1 MSDLTLPKNRIDDRQ
16 NFPFPLDNATVYE
29 TPPTLIW
36 TPLPDSKS
44 FTVTVWDASGRE
56 VVSAKT
62 EGSHFYDKVRWAAGE
77 YTWDVSDDLGRKRGV
92 QRFTISPDAVFFD
105 RPTAEEILSR
115 VPSEHPRDLFS
126 REDVPSILK
135 AREKELETLKRT
147 IAIALENPLPEPPK
161 FQHGAGH
168 LPYREYF
175 GRFRDTCD
183 RDLVALALGYAL
195 LGDEKAGEKGKKL
208 LLTLC
213 DMNPLGP
220 CSLLGRWGDE
230 IGLSMARCLPAV
242 FDLLYPTLDEKQRR
256 YVAETVAVYAEQC
269 KERLEI
275 TDYAKNPKASHA
287 GRIPAYLG
295 EAAIVLRGEGVRSD
309 EALRGWLEY
318 ALDIYC
324 GPFPHY
330 GTPDGAWA
338 ESAFYATSYT
348 KWYLP
353 FFSAVERFSG
363 KSLFH
368 RPFYMRYSQFALHFC
383 HPDYEIH
390 PFGDGYWCNPEDEEW
405 PGFFAQNPYRVYAE
419 RFGPAPARELMQ
431 RLASPDIFKLHLLD
445 VFLPK
450 GKDECGNA
458 LTGDAGEC
466 AVFCDGGYVAMH
478 TDMGAKDDICLLARA
493 TPFPYGSHR
502 HADQGSFAL
511 FFGGKALISPSGYF
525 GRQYGTKHHY
535 EWTNT
540 TKAHN
545 VPLIN
550 GKGQTGKLSS
560 VGKIID
566 YDLKSRS
573 CTLDLSALYDGISK
587 FTRRFELDKGGLTLT
602 DEIIS
607 DEPVSILYPLH
618 SLSEPCVRDGNVSI
632 ERGTARL
639 DVKLLTGELT
649 LSEITDEYDVSL
661 NDGEPEEF
669 AVTMPKQYHV
679 YYTEKA
685 KTHHTIKM
693 RFEIGKA

>member
-105 RPTAEEILSR
+105 RPTGKEILAS

-126 REDVPSILK
+126 RDDIPTLLS
-135 AREKELETLKRT
+135 AREKEIEALKRN
-147 IAIALENPLPEPPK
+147 IAVALKNPIIDPPK

-195 LGDEKAGEKGKKL
+195 LGDEAAGEHGKEL
-208 LLTLC
+208 LLSLC

-220 CSLLGRWGDE
+220 CSLLGKWGDE

-269 KERLEI
+269 KERLER

-295 EAAIVLRGEGVRSD
+295 EAAIVLYGEGVRSD
-309 EALRGWLEY
+309 ATLLSWLEY

-353 FFSAVERFSG
+353 FFSAVERLSK

-390 PFGDGYWCNPEDEEW
+390 PFGDGYWCSSEDAEW

-431 RLASPDIFKLHLLD
+431 RLASPEIFKLHLLD

-458 LTGDAGEC
+458 LTGDAREC
-466 AVFCDGGYVAMH
+466 ALFSDGGYVAMH
-478 TDMGAKDDICLLARA
+478 TDMGAPSDICLLTRA

-511 FFGGKALISPSGYF
+511 FVGGKALISPSGYF
-525 GRQYGTKHHY
+525 GRQYGTRHHY

-550 GKGQTGKLSS
+550 GKGQTGELTS

-566 YDLKSRS
+566 FDEKSRS
-573 CTLDLSALYDGISK
+573 CTLDLSGAYDGVRS
-587 FTRRFELDKGGLTLT
+587 FTRHFELDREGLTLT
-602 DEIIS
+602 DEIVA
-607 DEPVSILYPLH
+607 DEPVEILYPLH
-618 SLSEPCVRDGNVSI
+618 SLSEPAKNDGSVSI

-639 DVKLLTGELT
+639 VVELLDGGLS
-649 LSEITDEYDVSL
+649 LSEITDRYDVDL
-661 NDGEPEEF
+661 NEGEPEEF

-679 YYTEKA
+679 YYKAAA
-685 KTHHTIKM
+685 KTHHTLKL
-693 RFEIGKA
+693 RFKIGKS

>member
-1 MSDLTLPKNRIDDRQ
+1 MSTLPRDRIDDRQ
-16 NFPFPLDNATVYE
+16 NFPFPKDCATVYE

-36 TPLPDSKS
+36 TPLPDSKR
-44 FTVTVWDASGRE
+44 FTVTVWDALGRE
-56 VVSAKT
+56 VVRVET
-62 EGSHFYDKVRWAAGE
+62 ESSHFYDKARWKPGE
-77 YTWDVSDDLGRKRGV
+77 YSWDVSDDLGRKRGV

-105 RPTAEEILSR
+105 RPTAEEIFSR

-135 AREKELETLKRT
+135 AREKELETLKRN

-161 FQHGAGH
+161 FQHGVGY

-175 GRFRDTCD
+175 GRFRDCCD
-183 RDLVALALGYAL
+183 RDLVALALGYVL

-220 CSLLGRWGDE
+220 CSVHGLWGDE

-242 FDLLYPTLDEKQRR
+242 FDLLYPTLDEKERL

-269 KERLEI
+269 KERLEK

-295 EAAIVLRGEGVRSD
+295 EAAIVLYGEGVRSD

-458 LTGDAGEC
+458 LTGDAKDCTLFGE
-466 AVFCDGGYVAMH
+466 GGYVAMH
-478 TDMGAKDDICLLARA
+478 TDMGAPSDICLLTRA

-511 FFGGKALISPSGYF
+511 FVGGKALISPSGYF

-550 GKGQTGKLSS
+550 GKGQTGKLTS
-560 VGKIID
+560 VGKISEFD
-566 YDLKSRS
+566 EKSRS

-607 DEPVSILYPLH
+607 DEAVSILYPLH

-639 DVKLLTGELT
+639 DVKLLAGELT

-661 NDGEPEEF
+661 NEGEPEEF